1 MRNVWKIGT
10 ALLLCLT
17 LLCGIIPVCT
27 AAPANLIQNG
37 DGELGTLQYWTYF
50 QSTAISKSAAHSG
63 VYGFHL
69 KGNGGWGALMEQTIN
84 VSVGQEYHLEFWY
97 KANSNG
103 TNWKLV
109 KGDGSGNYGSAWVT
123 ATSWTKVTFNFT
135 ATQAKVTLNFSG
147 GGNGIAEDIYVD
159 DISITEV
166 VPAAKGEIQNGS
178 FENGDD
184 GWTLTGKCAVVE
196 GDAYHGTK
204 AVRLEHTQMWAEA
217 LTQTLPVEK
226 NTDYTIS
233 FYTKRVSG
241 TGAWNLCLM
250 DGKKQYQ
257 FTTQGDNWFK
267 QTTKN
272 WEKVTVT
279 FNSGNYDSLFVKIQ
293 PESTSS
299 GVFLLDYM
307 TLAKKGSDPV
317 VPDEPV
323 TPPANPPYMTS
334 YGVVMNRPTSAD
346 KNLLKGAGFESGT
359 FGFNHSSITSVTD
372 STAPQGKK
380 SLYFKTS
387 KTTVVKEIVWVDVK
401 ANTNY
406 IFSTWIK
413 GAYISKDNP
422 LYNATVG
429 IVDESGTFL
438 SMEEWVFLN
447 GERQIVPTAWDNA
460 WHLRAIQF
468 NSADATRVGIC
479 LSGSG
484 SQLWLDD
491 MALYKVGDGKK
502 YVSAN
507 MAGAISLSFEEA
519 IPGCADKN
527 NLITDGSFST
537 KDKSGF
543 WAESHGWRNGFLTFV
558 ENDYEYGTSMK
569 YTASGR
575 DSALSTIKWIDVK
588 ANTDYTVSVDMRI
601 LKSGNGRLV
610 LLDDK
615 LREKQEFLYITFDR
629 SAYDQDDAQYGW
641 YSLSCSF
648 NTDVYT
654 RIGICIVDDGGEVLL
669 DNMRLFKTSQAD
681 ASVKDTFTP
690 SPEAP
695 NPEDYPD
702 GADDPVETPDDPDT
716 PVVPFDPTNPGGT
729 ITPDDPNGG
738 DGDEGGSGSN
748 GSGSN
753 GAGSPTKADGSA
765 AKVNGKGG
773 KDGQSPRVWVWL
785 LPVLAVVLIGGAVV
799 VVLFIRKKKQPVTAP
814 AETPEPPAE

>member
-1 MRNVWKIGT
+1 MCKVFSRIFT
-10 ALLLCLT
+10 LLLCV
-17 LLCGIIPVCT
+17 LLVGCAVPWSVS
-27 AAPANLIQNG
+27 AATDNRIQNG
-37 DGELGTLQYWTYF
+37 DAELGTLQHWSYF
-50 QSTAISKSAAHSG
+50 QSTAVSKSAVRSG

-69 KGNGGWGALMEQTIN
+69 KGNGGWGALMEQTIT
-84 VSVGQEYHLEFWY
+84 VAVGQEYHLEFWY
-97 KANSNG
+97 KVNSTG

-109 KGDGSGNYGSAWVT
+109 KGDGSGNYGSNWVT

-147 GGNGIAEDIYVD
+147 GGNGKAEDLYVD
-159 DISITEV
+159 DLSITEV
-166 VPAAKGEIQNGS
+166 TPAEKGVIQNGS
-178 FENGDD
+178 FENGDA
-184 GWTLTGKCAVVE
+184 GWNLTGKCTVVE

-241 TGAWNLCLM
+241 NGAWNLCLM

-267 QTTKN
+267 QTTKD
-272 WEKVTVT
+272 WLKVTVS
-279 FNSGNYDSLFVKIQ
+279 FNSGNYDNLFVKIQ

-307 TLAKKGSDPV
+307 ALAKKGSEPST
-317 VPDEPV
+317 PDTPV
-323 TPPANPPYMTS
+323 TPPAAQPYMTS
-334 YGVVMNRPTSAD
+334 YGVAMNRPASAG
-346 KNLLKGAGFESGT
+346 KNLLKGADFESGT
-359 FGFNHSSITSVTD
+359 FGFSHSAITSVTD

-401 ANTNY
+401 ADTNY
-406 IFSTWIK
+406 VFSTWIK

-429 IVDESGTFL
+429 IVDASGTFL

-491 MALYKVGDGKK
+491 MALFKVGDGKK

-507 MAGAISLSFEEA
+507 MAGAVKLNFA
-519 IPGCADKN
+519 DVTATCADKN
-527 NLITDGSFST
+527 NLIVDGSFSS
-537 KDKSGF
+537 DKAVSF
-543 WAESHGWRNGFLTFV
+543 WSDSHGWRNGVLSFA
-558 ENDYEYGTSMK
+558 ENEYEYGTSLK

-575 DSALSTIKWIDVK
+575 DAATATIKWIDVQP
-588 ANTDYTVSVDMRI
+588 NTDYTFSLSMRI
-601 LKSGNGRLV
+601 LKSGNGRLL

-615 LREKQEFLYITFDR
+615 LREKEEFLLVTFDR
-629 SAYDQDDAQYGW
+629 SAYDQDDARYGW
-641 YSLSCSF
+641 YTLSCTF
-648 NTDVYT
+648 NTDEYS
-654 RIGICIVDDGGEVLL
+654 RIGIAIVDDGGEVLL
-669 DNMRLFKTSQAD
+669 DNMRLFKNSHAD
-681 ASVKDTFTP
+681 ASVADVFTP

-702 GADDPVETPDDPDT
+702 GADDPVETPNDPDT
-716 PVVPFDPTNPGGT
+716 PVVPFDPLDPLNPNPTTPGTNAPAAQGTNANTAKPTGGNAT
-729 ITPDDPNGG
+729 
-738 DGDEGGSGSN
+738 
-748 GSGSN
+748 
-753 GAGSPTKADGSA
+753 APTKGAWLWIA
-765 AKVNGKGG
+765 PIGG
-773 KDGQSPRVWVWL
+773 
-785 LPVLAVVLIGGAVV
+785 VVLIAAAVV
-799 VVLFIRKKKQPVTAP
+799 VVLLIRKKKAP
-814 AETPEPPAE
+814 QSPTETPKE

>member
-1 MRNVWKIGT
+1 MCKVFSRIL
-10 ALLLCLT
+10 ALLTCAV
-17 LLCGIIPVCT
+17 LLCSSIPFVF
-27 AAPANLIQNG
+27 AASDNLLKNG
-37 DGELGTLQYWTYF
+37 DLEVGTLQSWSAY

-63 VYGFHL
+63 SYGIQL
-69 KGNGGWGALMEQTIN
+69 KGNGSWGAMAEQTIS

-97 KANSNG
+97 KVNSNG
-103 TNWKLV
+103 MNWKVV
-109 KGDGSGNYGSAWVT
+109 KGDGSGNYASNWVT
-123 ATSWTKVTFNFT
+123 TTSWTKVSCNFT
-135 ATQAKVTLNFSG
+135 ATHTNLTLNFSG
-147 GGNGIAEDIYVD
+147 GGNNKAEDVYVD
-159 DISITEV
+159 DLSITEV
-166 VPAAKGEIQNGS
+166 TAADKGVIQNGS

-184 GWTLTGKCAVVE
+184 GWVLTGKCAVVE
-196 GDAYHGTK
+196 GDAYQGSK
-204 AVRLEHTQMWAEA
+204 AVRLEHSQTWAEA

-241 TGAWNLCLM
+241 SGAWNICLL

-257 FTTQGDNWFK
+257 FTTQGENWFK
-267 QTTKN
+267 QTTKD
-272 WEKVTVT
+272 WKKVTVT
-279 FNSGNYDSLFVKIQ
+279 FNSGNYDSLFIKVQ

-307 TLAKKGSDPV
+307 TMSKKGAEPSQ
-317 VPDEPV
+317 PDTPV
-323 TPPANPPYMTS
+323 TPPAKQPYMTS
-334 YGVVMNRPTSAD
+334 YGVVHNRPITSD
-346 KNLLKGAGFESGT
+346 KNLLKGADFETGT

-380 SLYFKTS
+380 SLYFKTG

-413 GAYISKDNP
+413 GAFISKDNP

-429 IVDESGTFL
+429 IVNEQGEFL

-491 MALYKVGDGKK
+491 MALFKAGDGVK

-507 MAGAISLSFEEA
+507 MAGAVRVGFNT
-519 IPGCADKN
+519 PGATCAAKN
-527 NLITDGSFST
+527 NLIPDGSFDT

-543 WAESHGWRNGFLTFV
+543 WASSDGWRNGVISFV
-558 ENDYEYGTSMK
+558 ENQYEYGTSMK

-575 DSALSTIKWIDVK
+575 DAALATIKWVEVQP
-588 ANTDYTVSVDMRI
+588 NTDYTFSMNMRI
-601 LKSGNGRLV
+601 LKSGNGRLL

-615 LREKQEFLYITFDR
+615 LREKQEFLYLTFDR
-629 SAYDQDDAQYGW
+629 TQYDPESAQYGW
-641 YSLSCSF
+641 YSLAFTF
-648 NTDVYT
+648 NSDVYT
-654 RIGICIVDDGGEVLL
+654 RIGIAIVDDGGEVLL
-669 DNMRLFKTSQAD
+669 DNMRLFKNSHAD
-681 ASVKDTFTP
+681 DTVKDSFTP

-695 NPEDYPD
+695 NPDDNPD
-702 GADDPVETPDDPDT
+702 IGNDPVTTPTDST
-716 PVVPFDPTNPGGT
+716 TSYVPFDPLNPAGTTATPTNPDGT
-729 ITPDDPNGG
+729 PADPSGTPTNPDGTPSTGDDSQTG
-738 DGDEGGSGSN
+738 
-748 GSGSN
+748 N
-753 GAGSPTKADGSA
+753 GAASASPS
-765 AKVNGKGG
+765 
-773 KDGQSPRVWVWL
+773 VWL
-785 LPVLAVVLIGGAVV
+785 WLAPVIAAVLIAAAVV
-799 VVLFIRKKKQPVTAP
+799 VVLWIRKKKQTAP
-814 AETPEPPAE
+814 TEETPES

>member
-1 MRNVWKIGT
+1 MCKVFSRIFT
-10 ALLLCLT
+10 LLLCV
-17 LLCGIIPVCT
+17 LLVGCAVPWSVS
-27 AAPANLIQNG
+27 AATDNRIQNG
-37 DGELGTLQYWTYF
+37 DAELGTLQHWSYF
-50 QSTAISKSAAHSG
+50 QSTAVSKSAVRSG
-63 VYGFHL
+63 AYGFHL
-69 KGNGGWGALMEQTIN
+69 KGNGGWGALMEQTIT
-84 VSVGQEYHLEFWY
+84 VAVGQEYHLEFWY
-97 KANSNG
+97 KVNNNG

-109 KGDGSGNYGSAWVT
+109 KGDGSGNYGSNWVT

-147 GGNGIAEDIYVD
+147 GGNGKAEDLYVD
-159 DISITEV
+159 DISLTEV

-178 FENGDD
+178 FENGDA
-184 GWTLTGKCAVVE
+184 GWNLTGKCTVVE

-204 AVRLEHTQMWAEA
+204 AARLEHTQMWAEA

-241 TGAWNLCLM
+241 NGAWNLCLM

-267 QTTKN
+267 QSTKD
-272 WEKVTVT
+272 WLKVTAS
-279 FNSGNYDSLFVKIQ
+279 FNSGNYDNLFVKIQ

-307 TLAKKGSDPV
+307 TMVKKGNEPV
-317 VPDEPV
+317 VPDDPV
-323 TPPANPPYMTS
+323 TPPAAQPYMTS
-334 YGVVMNRPTSAD
+334 YGVAMNRPASAG
-346 KNLLKGAGFESGT
+346 KNLLKGADFESGT
-359 FGFNHSSITSVTD
+359 FGFSHSSITSVTD

-387 KTTVVKEIVWVDVK
+387 KTTEVKEIVWVDVK
-401 ANTNY
+401 ADTNY
-406 IFSTWIK
+406 VFSTWIK

-429 IVDESGTFL
+429 IVNEQGEFL

-491 MALYKVGDGKK
+491 MALFKVGDGKK

-507 MAGAISLSFEEA
+507 MAGAVKLNFA
-519 IPGCADKN
+519 DVPATCAAKN
-527 NLITDGSFST
+527 NLIQDGTFST
-537 KDKSGF
+537 KESVTF
-543 WAESHGWRNGFLTFV
+543 WEDSHGWRNGVLSFA
-558 ENDYEYGTSMK
+558 ENEYEYGTSLK

-575 DSALSTIKWIDVK
+575 DAATATIKWIDVQPD
-588 ANTDYTVSVDMRI
+588 TDYTFSMSMRI
-601 LKSGNGRLV
+601 LKSGNGRLL

-615 LREKQEFLYITFDR
+615 LREKEEFLLVTFDR
-629 SAYDQDDAQYGW
+629 SAYDQDDARYGW
-641 YSLSCSF
+641 YTLSCTF
-648 NTDVYT
+648 NTDEYS
-654 RIGICIVDDGGEVLL
+654 RIGIAIVDDGGEVLL
-669 DNMRLFKTSQAD
+669 DNLRLFKNSHAD
-681 ASVKDTFTP
+681 ASVVDVFTP

-695 NPEDYPD
+695 TPEDYPD
-702 GADDPVETPDDPDT
+702 GGDDPVVTPTDPSE
-716 PVVPFDPTNPGGT
+716 PYVPFDPLNPNPTTPGTNAPAAQGTTANTAKPTGGNAT
-729 ITPDDPNGG
+729 
-738 DGDEGGSGSN
+738 
-748 GSGSN
+748 
-753 GAGSPTKADGSA
+753 APTKGAWLWIA
-765 AKVNGKGG
+765 PIGG
-773 KDGQSPRVWVWL
+773 
-785 LPVLAVVLIGGAVV
+785 VVLVAAAVV
-799 VVLFIRKKKQPVTAP
+799 VVLLIRKKKAP
-814 AETPEPPAE
+814 QSPTETPKE

>member
-1 MRNVWKIGT
+1 MRHIGKISI
-10 ALLLCLT
+10 ALLTCVF
-17 LLCGIIPVCT
+17 LLCGTIPFCT
-27 AAPANLIQNG
+27 AAGTNLLQNG
-37 DGELGTLQYWTYF
+37 DLEVGTLQSWTSY

-63 VYGFHL
+63 AYGMQL
-69 KGNGGWGALMEQTIN
+69 KGNGSWGAMAEQTIS
-84 VSVGQEYHLEFWY
+84 VSVGQEYRLEFWY
-97 KANSNG
+97 KVNSNG
-103 TNWKLV
+103 MNWKLV
-109 KGDGSGNYGSAWVT
+109 KGDGSGNYSSGWVT
-123 ATSWTKVTFNFT
+123 ATSWTKVTCDFV
-135 ATQAKVTLNFSG
+135 ATQAKLVLNFSG
-147 GGNGIAEDIYVD
+147 GGNGKAEDVYVD
-159 DISITEV
+159 DLTITEL
-166 VPAAKGEIQNGS
+166 VPAEKGVIQNGS
-178 FENGDD
+178 FENGDES
-184 GWTLTGKCAVVE
+184 WLLSGKCAVVE
-196 GDAYHGTK
+196 GDAYQGTH

-217 LTQTLPVEK
+217 LTQALPVEK
-226 NTDYTIS
+226 NTDYTIT

-257 FTTQGDNWFK
+257 FTTQGENWFK
-267 QTTKN
+267 QTTKD
-272 WEKVTVT
+272 WKKVTVT
-279 FNSGNYDSLFVKIQ
+279 FNSGNYDSLFIKIQ

-307 TLAKKGSDPV
+307 TMSKKGAEPTQ
-317 VPDEPV
+317 PDTPV
-323 TPPANPPYMTS
+323 TPPAKQPYMTS
-334 YGVVMNRPTSAD
+334 YGVVHNRPVSSD
-346 KNLLKGAGFESGT
+346 KNLLKGANFESGT
-359 FGFNHSSITSVTD
+359 FGFSHSSITSVTD

-413 GAYISKDNP
+413 GAFISKDNP

-429 IVDESGTFL
+429 IVNEQGEFL

-460 WHLRAIQF
+460 WHLRSIQF

-491 MALYKVGDGKK
+491 MALFKVGDGTK
-502 YVSAN
+502 YMSAN
-507 MAGAISLSFEEA
+507 MSSVVRLSFEEA
-519 IPGCADKN
+519 VATCAQKN
-527 NLITDGSFST
+527 NLIPDGSFET
-537 KDKSGF
+537 KDKDGF
-543 WAESHGWRNGFLTFV
+543 WADSHGWRNGVLTFA
-558 ENDYEYGTSMK
+558 ENDYEYGTSLK

-575 DSALSTIKWIDVK
+575 DNALSTIKWIDVK
-588 ANTDYTVSVDMRI
+588 ANTDYTFSLDLRI

-629 SAYDQDDAQYGW
+629 TAYDQADAQYGW

-669 DNMRLFKTSQAD
+669 DNMRLFKTAQAD
-681 ASVKDTFTP
+681 ASVKDVFTP

-702 GADDPVETPDDPDT
+702 GADDPVETPEDPDT
-716 PVVPFDPTNPGGT
+716 PVVPFDPVNPGGST
-729 ITPDDPNGG
+729 GNNTPSDGTDSDGETVGAVG
-738 DGDEGGSGSN
+738 DQ
-748 GSGSN
+748 
-753 GAGSPTKADGSA
+753 AD
-765 AKVNGKGG
+765 KGENAT
-773 KDGQSPRVWVWL
+773 RLWLWVCIGIG
-785 LPVLAVVLIGGAVV
+785 VVLIAAAVV
-799 VVLFIRKKKQPVTAP
+799 VVLVVSKKKKPLPP
-814 AETPEPPAE
+814 AEPPATPEE